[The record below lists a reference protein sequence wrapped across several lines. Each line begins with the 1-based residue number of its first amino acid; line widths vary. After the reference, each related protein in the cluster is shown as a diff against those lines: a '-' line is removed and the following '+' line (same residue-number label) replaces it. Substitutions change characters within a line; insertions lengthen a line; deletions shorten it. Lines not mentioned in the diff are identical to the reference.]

1 MDRKCCL
8 LGDEKRRHMLD
19 SVYHKCRTSILGGA
33 GGSLHLM
40 GPLPGPKPLQ
50 RGVTMIELVVVV
62 AIIAIL
68 AAIAIPSFS
77 TWIQNSQ
84 IRNSAEAIQNGLQ
97 LTRNE
102 AVRRNTLVSFWLTT
116 TADATCALS
125 TAGPNWV
132 ISFDNPASLCANAFI
147 NEAFPVSDAVNN
159 PAPRIIQMRSA
170 SEGSRN
176 AVVAAGQSQITFNG
190 MGRLSPV
197 PAADININI
206 TNPTGG
212 ACAAAGKMRCLRVVV
227 SPNGQVR
234 MCDPSL
240 ANTDPRGC

>member
-1 MDRKCCL
+1 MLKNW
-8 LGDEKRRHMLD
+8 LGNYCTPVLFGDGYSCFFMERITR
-19 SVYHKCRTSILGGA
+19 
-33 GGSLHLM
+33 
-40 GPLPGPKPLQ
+40 PKQRQ
-50 RGVTMIELVVVV
+50 RGVTMMELVVVV

-68 AAIAIPSFS
+68 SAIAIPSFS

-84 IRNSAEAIQNGLQ
+84 IRNAAEAIQNGLQ
-97 LTRNE
+97 LTRTE

-116 TADATCALS
+116 TADVTCALS
-125 TAGPNWV
+125 TAGPNWL
-132 ISFDNPASLCANAFI
+132 ISFDNPAGLCANPFI

-176 AVVAAGQSQITFNG
+176 AVVAAEQSQITFNG

-227 SPNGQVR
+227 SSNGQVR

-240 ANTDPRGC
+240 ANTNPRGC

>member
-170 SEGSRN
+170 SEGS
-176 AVVAAGQSQITFNG
+176 
-190 MGRLSPV
+190 PV

>member
-1 MDRKCCL
+1 
-8 LGDEKRRHMLD
+8 ML
-19 SVYHKCRTSILGGA
+19 VGGYNKCRTSVLGGA
-33 GGSLHLM
+33 GRSRYLM
-40 GPLPGPKPLQ
+40 GPLPEPELLQ
-50 RGVTMIELVVVV
+50 RGVTMIELVVVLVIV
-62 AIIAIL
+62 AIL
-68 AAIAIPSFS
+68 SVIAIPSFS

-97 LTRNE
+97 MARTE
-102 AVRRNTLVSFWLTT
+102 AVRRNTQVSFWLTT

-125 TAGPNWV
+125 AAGPNWV
-132 ISFDNPASLCANAFI
+132 ISFDNPAGLCANAFI

-197 PAADININI
+197 PGANININI

-212 ACAAAGKMRCLRVVV
+212 VCAAAGKMRCLRVVV

-240 ANTDPRGC
+240 ASTDPRGC